1 MENVNHPPE
10 QKIFGIF
17 PAFPERDHLWYREL
31 FLLFYFGMLAATVLN
46 RLFSGSQA
54 AFLLMKGAEF
64 IYAPGMIFAAGCLM
78 GAENPAREDFRKR
91 TLRKALYA
99 ILLFYGIG
107 FLNEIIINHRAVF
120 ATVKDL
126 LAVLRIPDTAAI
138 FLTLCVLFLLCAFCW
153 PWIEKCLKAP
163 LLLAAVCLAGF
174 LFSFLPEGLLG
185 YGVIGVFT
193 GSDRLGAV
201 PLFPYLFVFFA
212 GILTARNF
220 SDMRIPETDAAGM
233 NRNGRHASLPEIFT
247 VCKPLIPVTAI
258 ALAAG
263 AVLAVLHL
271 KHPAA
276 LLLGS
281 GCACICL
288 FISAVL
294 LPVYRILEDF
304 FFGLLRRADRFRL
317 SVRRRRESSRPLD
330 IFLYYVGYCVLFL
343 IMAYLIFVPYSEAGR
358 TLIWSVDGLGQYVP
372 KVHRFLSYIPSIF
385 QDILQGNFDFQQ
397 YDFTSG
403 LGATVAISYDPIY
416 WLYLL
421 FHPSQVETA
430 YSLLIV
436 LRYFLAGASMSALVL
451 YFKRSHY
458 AAYTA
463 SMVYAFSGYAIYA
476 GTRHGQFLTPLIL
489 LPILVIAMEQLISKK
504 KWYLL
509 TVFTALSLLCSYYFL
524 YMNTIALG
532 IYFVTRILCTKE
544 YRNFR
549 TFFTRGLIIVGS
561 YVLGA
566 AMGIISIF
574 TSFGSYMGSSR
585 TGGSALSDF
594 LSTTPLFYRKEWI
607 SDFFISFISD
617 SFTPG
622 MWLKLGFAPLAL
634 LALVLLFTRKNKKE
648 LKPIFIIFTFF
659 CLFPIFGYIFS
670 GFSSVTNRWCYI
682 YAAIIAFI
690 LAENLEHLT
699 RLTAKEIKIMLG
711 IVCLYAGIIFFS
723 TKYRTDKVFGVFGL
737 LALTTALILAINHD
751 RLTIPKRTARSTV
764 FAVTMLAVVLNAN
777 MFITSASEDGTHLD
791 TYVES
796 GKSMTDMSMTALKY
810 LDQVETSGDAGND
823 SAGTKTGTEN
833 DTSGA
838 DDGFYRS
845 TNLKTYG
852 DTRSSSLIYGYNDI
866 STFTS
871 TLNGGIVDYN
881 RAMGNCDWNIVS
893 IYSYNAR
900 TYMHE
905 LASVRYLGTSD
916 DVKIPLPYGYK
927 NVYDK
932 ETKKRTYSIY
942 ENQYT
947 LPLGYTYDTVTNESD
962 AGNLSAAEKQELT
975 MLSAIVEDDAMADNQ
990 NLTEADSSSLPLT
1003 ARKLPIRKIKASDG
1017 VTVKDGVI
1025 TIPEGGGT
1033 IRFTFDGE
1041 PNSETYLSLKGD
1053 LYFPKDAAEHF
1064 LPTQVKAKD
1073 ISYQYRFRI
1082 DSYSTNQEEYLFNLG
1097 YHEDSISQCTLK
1109 FKDEGTIHFDEFAI
1123 YSQSMDT
1130 YPQRAEALREH
1141 SLENVK
1147 VDTNTVT
1154 GDITVDTDQ
1163 MLVISLPYQSGWTA
1177 WVDGEKTDIQKV
1189 NYQYMG
1195 LNLTPGTHSIR
1206 LHYQLPGL
1214 HYAFLITAGGAGVFV
1229 LIILFNFFRKRRR
1242 RKMAE

>member
-1 MENVNHPPE
+1 MDNVNHPPE
-10 QKIFGIF
+10 QKIFGLL
-17 PAFPERDHLWYREL
+17 PAFPERNHLWYREL
-31 FLLFYFGMLAATVLN
+31 FFLFYFGMLAAMVLN

-54 AFLLMKGAEF
+54 TLLLTKGANLV
-64 IYAPGMIFAAGCLM
+64 YAPGMIFAAGCLM
-78 GAENPAREDFRKR
+78 GSENPAHKDFKKR
-91 TLRKALYA
+91 TLWKALYA

-107 FLNEIIINHRAVF
+107 FLNEIIIKDRAVF

-126 LAVLRIPDTAAI
+126 LAVLRISDIAAI
-138 FLTLCVLFLLCAFCW
+138 FLTLCVLFLLCSFCW
-153 PWIEKCLKAP
+153 SWIEKCLKKP
-163 LLLAAVCLAGF
+163 LLLAAVCLVGF

-185 YGVIGVFT
+185 YGIIGVFV
-193 GSDRLGAV
+193 GSDRLGAI
-201 PLFPYLFVFFA
+201 PLFPYLFIFFA
-212 GILTARNF
+212 GIFTARKF
-220 SDMRIPETDAAGM
+220 SDSEKDE
-233 NRNGRHASLPEIFT
+233 ASALENVQSKKHFILTEDRSQPFSSARLLS
-247 VCKPLIPVTAI
+247 VCKPLIPGIVIT
-258 ALAAG
+258 LAAG
-263 AVLAVLHL
+263 AFLAVLHL
-271 KHPAA
+271 ENQASI
-276 LLLGS
+276 LLGS
-281 GCACICL
+281 GCAGVCL
-288 FISAVL
+288 LISAVL
-294 LPVYRILEDF
+294 FPFYRILENF
-304 FFGLLRRADRFRL
+304 FFRLLRKANSFRL
-317 SVRRRRESSRPLD
+317 ALRSRRKSSRPLD

-343 IMAYLIFVPYSEAGR
+343 IMAYLVFVPYSEAGR

-436 LRYFLAGASMSALVL
+436 LRYFLAGVSMSALLL

-458 AAYTA
+458 ATYTA
-463 SMVYAFSGYAIYA
+463 SMVYTFSGYAIYA

-532 IYFVTRILCTKE
+532 IYFVTRILCTKK

-585 TGGSALSDF
+585 TDGSALSDF

-634 LALVLLFTRKNKKE
+634 LALVLLFTRKNRKE

-690 LAENLEHLT
+690 LAENLEHFT
-699 RLTAKEIKIMLG
+699 RLTAKEIKIILSL
-711 IVCLYAGIIFFS
+711 VCLYAGIIFFS
-723 TKYRTDKVFGVFGL
+723 TKYRTDKVFSVFGL

-751 RLTIPKRTARSTV
+751 RLTIPKRTARLTI

-777 MFITSASEDGTHLD
+777 MFITSSSEEDTHLD

-810 LDQVETSGDAGND
+810 LDQLETSDDAD
-823 SAGTKTGTEN
+823 SNSADTKTGTN
-833 DTSGA
+833 K
-838 DDGFYRS
+838 GFYRS

-927 NVYDK
+927 KVYDK
-932 ETKKRTYSIY
+932 ETKKRIYSIY

-947 LPLGYTYDTVTNESD
+947 LPLGYTYDTVTSESD
-962 AGNLSAAEKQELT
+962 AEELSAAEKQELT
-975 MLSAIVEDDAMADNQ
+975 MLSAIVEDDTMADNQ
-990 NLTEADSSSLPLT
+990 NLTEVDSDSLPLT
-1003 ARKLPIRKIKASDG
+1003 ARKLPIKKIKAGGG
-1017 VTVKDGVI
+1017 VTIKDGVI

-1073 ISYQYRFRI
+1073 VSYQYRFRI
-1082 DSYSTNQEEYLFNLG
+1082 DSYSTKQEEYLFNLG
-1097 YHEDSISQCTLK
+1097 YHEDSIGQCTLK
-1109 FKDEGTIHFDEFAI
+1109 FKDKGTIRFDEFAV
-1123 YSQSMDT
+1123 YSQNMDT
-1130 YPQRAEALREH
+1130 YPERAEALREH

-1177 WVDGEKTDIQKV
+1177 WVDGEKADIQKV

-1214 HYAFLITAGGAGVFV
+1214 HYAFLITAGGAVIFV
-1229 LIILFNFFRKRRR
+1229 LIILFNFLRKHRFQ
-1242 RKMAE
+1242 